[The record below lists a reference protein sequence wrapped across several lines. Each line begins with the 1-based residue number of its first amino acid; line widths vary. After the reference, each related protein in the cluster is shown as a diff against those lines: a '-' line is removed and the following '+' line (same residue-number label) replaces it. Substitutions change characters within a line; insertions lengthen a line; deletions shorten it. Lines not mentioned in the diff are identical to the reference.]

1 MLTNLNLK
9 DEAHNLYLYLN
20 DILEMK
26 SWGMYFGGHETN
38 HILLGEQSNH
48 VQYKDIEYSFNYLI
62 KNNLIINNENFL
74 ANRS

>member
-1 MLTNLNLK
+1 
-9 DEAHNLYLYLN
+9 
-20 DILEMK
+20 
-26 SWGMYFGGHETN
+26 MYFGGHETN

-62 KNNLIINNENFL
+62 KNNLILNNENFL